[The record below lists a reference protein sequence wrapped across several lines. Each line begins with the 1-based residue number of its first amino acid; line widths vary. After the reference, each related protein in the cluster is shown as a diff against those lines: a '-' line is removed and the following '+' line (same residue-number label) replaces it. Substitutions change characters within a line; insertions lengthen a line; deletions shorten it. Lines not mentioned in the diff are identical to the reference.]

1 MPERKGSLKFRNKWI
16 RVLILTLA
24 ITSTIAVGV
33 ALGEWRAERRNARFD
48 QPMDVAVD
56 IAKPTLEPTPEP
68 TPTPRQSAPAGRQL
82 NPDGKML
89 ALTFDDG
96 PGAGTQRI
104 LKALESVG
112 GRATFFVLG
121 NRVEEHADVVRQVA
135 AQGSEVATHTWSH
148 KNLTKLSDEQIRTE
162 LKKGIGA
169 VERTTGIRPRL
180 LRPPYGSVNDRV
192 RRIGGE
198 MELVIANWNIDPED
212 WKVRNAKSVYQH
224 IMKKAKD
231 GGIVVC
237 HDLYTETAQAIERA
251 VVDLTRQGYQLV
263 TVSEL
268 LEARAGGG
276 EVGKLYY
283 AG

>member
-1 MPERKGSLKFRNKWI
+1 MKFGKKWM
-16 RVLILTLA
+16 RILALA
-24 ITSTIAVGV
+24 LVITATIAVGV
-33 ALGEWRAERRNARFD
+33 ALGEWRPGRRNVGFD
-48 QPMDVAVD
+48 QPMEAAVD
-56 IAKPTLEPTPEP
+56 IPKVTPEPTPEP
-68 TPTPRQSAPAGRQL
+68 IPQPARRQL
-82 NPDGKML
+82 NPEGKML

-104 LKALESVG
+104 LKALEGVD
-112 GRATFFVLG
+112 GRATFFALG
-121 NRVEEHADVVRQVA
+121 NRVEAHTDAVQQVV

-162 LKKGIGA
+162 LEKGISA
-169 VERTTGIRPRL
+169 VEQATGIRPRL
-180 LRPPYGSVNDRV
+180 LRPPYGSVDDRV
-192 RRIGGE
+192 RKIAGK

-251 VVDLTRQGYQLV
+251 VVDLTAQGYQLV

-283 AG
+283 SG